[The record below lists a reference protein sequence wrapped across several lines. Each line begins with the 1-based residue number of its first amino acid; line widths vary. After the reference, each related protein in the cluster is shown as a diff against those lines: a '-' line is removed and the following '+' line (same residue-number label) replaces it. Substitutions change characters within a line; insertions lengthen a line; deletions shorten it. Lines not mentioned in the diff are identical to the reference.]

1 MSTIRKQSIISSG
14 IVYFGFGL
22 GAITNLVLGREF
34 TPDQYG
40 LISGMFL
47 AIGSIMYF
55 IANMGMPSYIG
66 KFYPYYKDNL
76 SPKKNDLVTWA
87 LLISL
92 GGFLLVTLAGIV
104 FKGAVIR
111 YYEHRSPAFVQY
123 YYWIFPFSL
132 GLTLYTILEA
142 YCWQLKRTILTSYLR
157 EVQFRL
163 TTLILLVLYLCGV
176 LHGFGTLVKLYAFN
190 YLLITL
196 ILLVYLIRSG
206 QLHFVFSRSIVTKKF
221 LPKIRSLALMSWGGG
236 IVYNIAF
243 FFAQI
248 IIAAVVPGGLASVGL
263 YTMAQFAG
271 SLVQAPQR
279 AVIAASL
286 GPLSQAWKDKDY
298 GRINRIYQRSSITQ
312 LVFSVGIFALI
323 LLNFKDGVITFQFHP
338 EYLASLS
345 AFFTAFFF
353 IGLARVV
360 DMGTGVNGQIIAT
373 STFWRF
379 DFMSGLILAG
389 LTLPLNYLLAK
400 KYGMTGPA
408 IADIFTFSIYNGIRC
423 IFLYR
428 KFKMQPFTIQS
439 LYTLLLGAAGYFICY
454 YLFST
459 RHGLPWLFIRSLSF
473 LALYI
478 AGVLGLKLSEDILPV
493 WQTIKGRLQGLRGGS
508 SRR

>member
-47 AIGSIMYF
+47 AIGTIMYF
-55 IANMGMPSYIG
+55 VANLGMPSCIS

-76 SPKKNDLVTWA
+76 PPEKNDLISWA
-87 LLISL
+87 LLLSL
-92 GGFLLVTLAGIV
+92 TGFLVVALAGIV
-104 FKGAVIR
+104 FKGAVTH
-111 YYEHRSPAFVQY
+111 YYEHRSPEFVHY
-123 YYWIFPFSL
+123 YFWIFPFSL
-132 GLTLYTILEA
+132 GLTLYTILEV
-142 YCWQLKRTILTSYLR
+142 YSWQLKKTILTNYLR
-157 EVQFRL
+157 EVQFRM
-163 TTLILLVLYLCGV
+163 TTLVLLVLYLCGV
-176 LHGFGTLVKLYAFN
+176 LHSFGTLVKLYAFN
-190 YLLITL
+190 YLLIAI

-206 QLHFVFSRSIVTKKF
+206 QLHFVFSPSIVTKKF
-221 LPKIRSLALMSWGGG
+221 FPKIRSLALLAWGGG
-236 IVYNIAF
+236 VVYNLAF

-279 AVIAASL
+279 GVTAASI
-286 GPLSQAWKDKDY
+286 GPLAQAWKDKDY
-298 GRINRIYQRSSITQ
+298 GRINRIYRRSCITQ
-312 LVFSVGIFALI
+312 LVFSVGIFVLI
-323 LLNFKDGVITFQFHP
+323 LLNFRDGVITFRFHP
-338 EYLASLS
+338 EYQASLT
-345 AFFTAFFF
+345 AFITAFFF
-353 IGLARVV
+353 IGLARIV

-379 DFMSGLILAG
+379 DFFSGVILAG

-400 KYGMTGPA
+400 KWGMTGPA
-408 IADIFTFSIYNGIRC
+408 IADLFTFAIYNAIRYV
-423 IFLYR
+423 FLYR
-428 KFKMQPFTIQS
+428 KFGMQPFTIRS
-439 LYTLLLGAAGYFICY
+439 LYTVLLGTACYLICHF
-454 YLFST
+454 LFGD
-459 RHGLPWLFIRSLSF
+459 RYGLPWLFIRSLSL
-473 LALYI
+473 LAI
-478 AGVLGLKLSEDILPV
+478 SIGGVLGLKLSEDILPV

>member
-1 MSTIRKQSIISSG
+1 
-14 IVYFGFGL
+14 
-22 GAITNLVLGREF
+22 
-34 TPDQYG
+34 
-40 LISGMFL
+40 
-47 AIGSIMYF
+47 
-55 IANMGMPSYIG
+55 
-66 KFYPYYKDNL
+66 
-76 SPKKNDLVTWA
+76 
-87 LLISL
+87 
-92 GGFLLVTLAGIV
+92 
-104 FKGAVIR
+104 
-111 YYEHRSPAFVQY
+111 
-123 YYWIFPFSL
+123 
-132 GLTLYTILEA
+132 
-142 YCWQLKRTILTSYLR
+142 
-157 EVQFRL
+157 
-163 TTLILLVLYLCGV
+163 
-176 LHGFGTLVKLYAFN
+176 
-190 YLLITL
+190 
-196 ILLVYLIRSG
+196 
-206 QLHFVFSRSIVTKKF
+206 
-221 LPKIRSLALMSWGGG
+221 
-236 IVYNIAF
+236 
-243 FFAQI
+243 
-248 IIAAVVPGGLASVGL
+248 
-263 YTMAQFAG
+263 
-271 SLVQAPQR
+271 
-279 AVIAASL
+279 
-286 GPLSQAWKDKDY
+286 
-298 GRINRIYQRSSITQ
+298 
-312 LVFSVGIFALI
+312 LI
-323 LLNFKDGVITFQFHP
+323 LLNFEDGVITFQFHP

-379 DFMSGLILAG
+379 DFISGLILAG

-400 KYGMTGPA
+400 KWGMTGPA